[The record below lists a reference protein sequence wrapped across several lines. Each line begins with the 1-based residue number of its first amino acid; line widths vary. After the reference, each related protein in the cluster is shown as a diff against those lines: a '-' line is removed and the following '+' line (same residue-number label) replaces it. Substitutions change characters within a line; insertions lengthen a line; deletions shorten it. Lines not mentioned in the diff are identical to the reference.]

1 MGKGGSGG
9 GLGSMKRVDNQVLI
23 LSKARS
29 EGCFTYSKEYI
40 LIKILQ
46 KKGEGSRITSK
57 F

>member
-1 MGKGGSGG
+1 
-9 GLGSMKRVDNQVLI
+9 MKRVDNQVLI

-46 KKGEGSRITSK
+46 KKKGRGVELQASFNNR